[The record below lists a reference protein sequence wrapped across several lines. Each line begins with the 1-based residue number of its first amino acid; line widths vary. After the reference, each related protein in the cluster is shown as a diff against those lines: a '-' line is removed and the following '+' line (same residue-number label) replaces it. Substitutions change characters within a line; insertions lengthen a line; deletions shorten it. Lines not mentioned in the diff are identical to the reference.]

1 MLQTWTKLH
10 FDPSDIL
17 LEETTQSAVSLNTVR
32 LVLQDRD
39 AVLLCNREREREGNP
54 EDELMRHGALNWITV
69 DLHSLDSRAACSG
82 ARRAAKPT
90 PL

>member
-1 MLQTWTKLH
+1 
-10 FDPSDIL
+10 
-17 LEETTQSAVSLNTVR
+17 
-32 LVLQDRD
+32 
-39 AVLLCNREREREGNP
+39 
-54 EDELMRHGALNWITV
+54 LMRHGALNWITV